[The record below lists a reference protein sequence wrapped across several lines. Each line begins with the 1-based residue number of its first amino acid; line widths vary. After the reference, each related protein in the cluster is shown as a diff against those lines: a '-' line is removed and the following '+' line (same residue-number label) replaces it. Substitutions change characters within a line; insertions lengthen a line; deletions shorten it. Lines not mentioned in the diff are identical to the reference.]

1 MIHGI
6 RYVRQDVS
14 YISKNHYC
22 PICNTRLNAVKV
34 SKVIN
39 SNSEE
44 AKDLP
49 PILPKTVIGRKQATR
64 CKVYKGAEHEQTAQ
78 QPVVVELKGAR
89 K

>member
-22 PICNTRLNAVKV
+22 PICNTLLNAVKV

-49 PILPKTVIGRKQATR
+49 PILPKTVIACGLKFRNNNAHGYIKRILKQL
-64 CKVYKGAEHEQTAQ
+64 E
-78 QPVVVELKGAR
+78 
-89 K
+89 